1 MSVVGGGDGRAERE
15 ATVLLLSPLPLL
27 LMACR
32 CRLATEVRTSMVG
45 NQRVRTSM
53 LAMRQEGAFPIENP
67 SNLSRGN
74 GRRSL
79 LSSLLLLPWLREVN
93 IGSQER
99 RETASSLVMRTFTA
113 VLSRRKI

>member
-15 ATVLLLSPLPLL
+15 ATVFMTICIVVVAVVFVV
-27 LMACR
+27 MACR
-32 CRLATEVRTSMVG
+32 CRLVTEVRTSMVG
-45 NQRVRTSM
+45 TRM

-99 RETASSLVMRTFTA
+99 RETASLLVMRTFTA